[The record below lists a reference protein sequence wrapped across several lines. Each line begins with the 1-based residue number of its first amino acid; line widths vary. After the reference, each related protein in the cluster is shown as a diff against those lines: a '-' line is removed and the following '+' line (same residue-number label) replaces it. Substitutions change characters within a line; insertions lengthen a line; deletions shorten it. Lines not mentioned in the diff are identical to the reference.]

1 VAGLASIP
9 DQVRSINARLAALN
23 PLRVALGLP
32 SYGLASEP
40 RIKSTDN
47 TEQDETNRHLVAVS
61 LRQRRLELDDEIAI
75 YAGAVGR
82 QAAQRQQLINAALAA
97 TNQETAWP
105 PYLIPALLI
114 GLLLVWARRRS

>member
-1 VAGLASIP
+1 MAGLASIP
-9 DQVRSINARLAALN
+9 DQVRAINVRLAVLN

-32 SYGLASEP
+32 SYGPASAP
-40 RIKSTDN
+40 RIKSSGN
-47 TEQDETNRHLVAVS
+47 SELDETNRHLAAMS
-61 LRQRRLELDDEIAI
+61 LRQRRLELEDEIGI
-75 YAGAVGR
+75 YQGAVGR
-82 QAAQRQQLINAALAA
+82 QAAQRQQLTNAAPAA